1 MKLEITSVN
10 AIIYNLGR
18 EFTIVKLSNTNSYYK
33 KLRMWMNLLYFLT
46 AHFR

>member
-18 EFTIVKLSNTNSYYK
+18 KFKLLNTNSYYRK
-33 KLRMWMNLLYFLT
+33 KTTYVNEFVIT
-46 AHFR
+46 F

>member
-18 EFTIVKLSNTNSYYK
+18 KFTIVKLLNTNSYYK
-33 KLRMWMNLLYFLT
+33 KTTYVNEFVIT
-46 AHFR
+46 F